1 MVAFLLRLGAR
12 GRETPYRVSRCRY
25 GRSMDDRLRA
35 VCDLMVPTVRE
46 MAGLHEYDGRM
57 QDLSPEGVRSGLSA
71 MERARREQPS
81 AEAGTGDGAG
91 TGSGLGSGSGDGP
104 DAGAARDGAYDEA
117 HLAVFEEALRVQF
130 ADLELHRRDPYLH
143 LSNLE
148 LTAYDREYAP
158 EGERAE
164 ARLDHLAGWPDAVD
178 AAIASLD
185 RLSAPVAGA
194 LLGAVRGLA
203 ADLDPDQGP
212 EAAAALKAHERLV
225 AHIARA
231 AEVGDPDATLGGPAL
246 AALMGSQEGVA
257 VDLGRMAERA
267 DAERDRLSE
276 LLAESCRRHDRARA
290 PGELIPEL
298 LADHPDA
305 DGVIAEATR
314 LTQEVLAFSRARR
327 LAPHLDGE
335 CRIGPAP
342 PSRRWAMAMM
352 SWAAPEEP
360 DAPSWYHVT
369 PPEPHWPAEERE
381 EWLQVFSRTTL
392 PSITVHEVAPGHFA
406 HGRSLRHAPTP
417 VRRVLHSLSF
427 CEGWAHYIEE
437 VCLDEGF
444 REDDPRFAV
453 GVALEALIRVTR
465 LSCAIGLHT
474 GAMDVEEATRRFMS
488 DAYLPRAGAAS
499 EARRGTFDAAYGR
512 YTWGKLEILDLR
524 ERARA
529 RWGADFSL
537 ERFHGA
543 LLRLGSPPLGL
554 IGSALGI

>member
-1 MVAFLLRLGAR
+1 
-12 GRETPYRVSRCRY
+12 
-25 GRSMDDRLRA
+25 MDDRLRA

-57 QDLSPEGVRSGLSA
+57 QDLSPEGVRSGLA
-71 MERARREQPS
+71 ALERARREEPP
-81 AEAGTGDGAG
+81 AEGA
-91 TGSGLGSGSGDGP
+91 P
-104 DAGAARDGAYDEA
+104 DADRAHDRA
-117 HLAVFEEALRVQF
+117 HLAIFEEALRVQF
-130 ADLELHRRDPYLH
+130 GELELHRRDPYLH

-158 EGERAE
+158 EEERAA
-164 ARLDHLAGWPDAVD
+164 ARLAHLAGWPDAVD

-203 ADLDPDQGP
+203 AGLGPGQGP
-212 EAAAALKAHERLV
+212 RAAAALKAHDRLT
-225 AHIARA
+225 AHVARA
-231 AEVGDPDATLGGPAL
+231 AEVGDPDATLGGAAL
-246 AALMGSQEGVA
+246 AALMGSQEGLA
-257 VDLGRMAERA
+257 VDLTALAARAE
-267 DAERDRLSE
+267 AERDRLGA
-276 LLAESCRRHDRARA
+276 LLTESCRRYDPARA
-290 PGELIPEL
+290 PGELVPEL

-305 DGVIAEATR
+305 DGVLPEAAR
-314 LTQEVLAFSRARR
+314 LTEEVLAFSRRRR

-335 CRIGPAP
+335 CLTGPAP
-342 PSRRWAMAMM
+342 PSRRWSMAMM
-352 SWAAPEEP
+352 TWAAPGEP

-369 PPEPHWPAEERE
+369 PPEPHWPEQERE
-381 EWLQVFSRTTL
+381 EWLQVFSRTSL

-406 HGRSLRHAPTP
+406 HGRSLRRAPTP

-437 VCLDEGF
+437 VCLEEGF
-444 REDDPRFAV
+444 REGDPRFAI
-453 GVALEALIRVTR
+453 GVALEALVRVTR

-474 GAMDVEEATRRFMS
+474 GAMDVAEATRRFME
-488 DAYLPRAGAAS
+488 DAYLARAGAAA

-512 YTWGKLEILDLR
+512 YTWGKLELLDLR

-529 RWGADFSL
+529 AWGTGFSP

-543 LLRLGSPPLGL
+543 LMRLGSPPLGL
-554 IGSALGI
+554 LGSALRG